1 MKSLAKAIS
10 FIFLPLFVPLYA
22 LIAVFYVPALPKS
35 FYLLDA
41 LYHYPDEAK
50 LLYLLLFG
58 VFIVI
63 APGFSLIVLR
73 LNKSISSLSIDQQE
87 ERFAPI
93 SIMIFYTVI
102 LYIFLWYQQESTFVP
117 RILKAMVLGGF
128 LSSVIAYIWN
138 KWEKISLHGV
148 GMGAFVGFLFMY
160 FALLEKYN
168 LIALLVAILLAGIT
182 LSARLFLQKH
192 SPFEVLLGFSV
203 GFCTQALVV
212 YFHP

>member
-1 MKSLAKAIS
+1 MKALAKTIS

-41 LYHYPDEAK
+41 LYHYPHEAK

-58 VFIVI
+58 VFIVV
-63 APGFSLIVLR
+63 APGFSLIVLK
-73 LNKSISSLSIDQQE
+73 LNKSISSLSLDQRE

-93 SIMIFYTVI
+93 SIMIFYTAI
-102 LYIFLWYQQESTFVP
+102 LYVFLLYQQESTFVP

-128 LSSVIAYIWN
+128 LSSVIAYFWN
-138 KWEKISLHGV
+138 KFEKISLHGV
-148 GMGAFVGFLFMY
+148 GMGAFVGFLFIY
-160 FALLEKYN
+160 FAMLEKYN
-168 LIALLVAILLAGIT
+168 LIVLLIAILLAGIT
-182 LSARLFLQKH
+182 LSARLYLGKH
-192 SPFEVLLGFSV
+192 SPYEVLLGFSV

>member
-1 MKSLAKAIS
+1 MKSLAKTIS
-10 FIFLPLFVPLYA
+10 FIFLPLFVPIYA

-41 LYHYPDEAK
+41 LYHYPQEAK

-58 VFIVI
+58 VFIVV
-63 APGFSLIVLR
+63 APGFSLIVLK
-73 LNKSISSLSIDQQE
+73 LNKSISSLSLDQRE
-87 ERFAPI
+87 ERFMPI
-93 SIMIFYTVI
+93 SIMIFYTAI
-102 LYIFLWYQQESTFVP
+102 LYVFLLYQQESTYVP

-128 LSSVIAYIWN
+128 ISSVIAYFWN

-168 LIALLVAILLAGIT
+168 LIVLLVAIFLAGIT
-182 LSARLFLQKH
+182 LSARLFLNKH
-192 SPFEVLLGFSV
+192 SSFEVLLGFSV

-212 YFHP
+212 FFHP